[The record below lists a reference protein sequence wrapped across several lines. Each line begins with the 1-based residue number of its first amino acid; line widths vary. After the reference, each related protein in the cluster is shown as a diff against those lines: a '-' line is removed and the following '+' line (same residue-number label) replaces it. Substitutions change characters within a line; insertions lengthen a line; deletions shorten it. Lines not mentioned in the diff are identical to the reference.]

1 MRSCL
6 EAGRETSWRGSP
18 PHAPRL
24 HLAASDAGL
33 EEAALG
39 AVATHGA
46 GPVSLSRRGTMV
58 GAEST
63 FAFRRGARCV
73 ALAGAHATFH
83 MEADRWPDAVDVE
96 AVASYANAFANLA
109 VRLANEPEENLLP

>member
-1 MRSCL
+1 M
-6 EAGRETSWRGSP
+6 
-18 PHAPRL
+18 
-24 HLAASDAGL
+24 
-33 EEAALG
+33 G

-46 GPVSLSRRGTMV
+46 GPVSLFPRGTMV

-73 ALAGAHATFH
+73 ALAGGHATFH

-96 AVASYANAFANLA
+96 AAVSYANAFADLT
-109 VRLANEPEENLLP
+109 VRLAVGPEENLLP

>member
-1 MRSCL
+1 MRL
-6 EAGRETSWRGSP
+6 LGEGAA
-18 PHAPRL
+18 HAPRL

-46 GPVSLSRRGTMV
+46 GPVSLSPRGTMV

-63 FAFRRGARCV
+63 FALRRGARCV
-73 ALAGAHATFH
+73 DLAGGHAIFH
-83 MEADRWPDAVDVE
+83 MEADRWPDAVNVE
-96 AVASYANAFANLA
+96 AAVSYANAFADLT
-109 VRLANEPEENLLP
+109 VRLANEPEENVPA